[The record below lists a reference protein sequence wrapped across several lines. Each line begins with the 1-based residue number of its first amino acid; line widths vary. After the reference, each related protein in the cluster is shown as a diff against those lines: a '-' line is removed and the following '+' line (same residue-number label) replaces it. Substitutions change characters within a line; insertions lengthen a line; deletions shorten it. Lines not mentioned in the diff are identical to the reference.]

1 MAQLTYS
8 QYYFDTERKAFKFY
22 RKKTR
27 GRSKNGGKVIIP
39 ITKPLQYILDDI
51 AALPKLNALVFPHIL
66 EGATHERD
74 IRKRVSGENSNVQ
87 DRLIKICKDV
97 LHWEVRPTS
106 TWARHSFATNLNSTG
121 IVPDR
126 YISDSM
132 GHSSSGDITSKY
144 IGAYPLKKM
153 LEYNAYL
160 LNEIEEGDN
169 KEVNAVDKKGE
180 LLELLKSM
188 SEEERAALMAEASK

>member
-1 MAQLTYS
+1 MK
-8 QYYFDTERKAFKFY
+8 EK
-22 RKKTR
+22 
-27 GRSKNGGKVIIP
+27 
-39 ITKPLQYILDDI
+39 
-51 AALPKLNALVFPHIL
+51 
-66 EGATHERD
+66 
-74 IRKRVSGENSNVQ
+74 
-87 DRLIKICKDV
+87 
-97 LHWEVRPTS
+97 PTS

-144 IGAYPLKKM
+144 IGAYPLKNM

-160 LNEIEEGDN
+160 LNEIEDDEN
-169 KEVNAVDKKGE
+169 KEVNVADKKGE

-188 SEEERAALMAEASK
+188 SEEERAALIAEASK

>member
-1 MAQLTYS
+1 MA
-8 QYYFDTERKAFKFY
+8 
-22 RKKTR
+22 
-27 GRSKNGGKVIIP
+27 KVA
-39 ITKPLQYILDDI
+39 KLLDMEQ
-51 AALPKLNALVFPHIL
+51 K
-66 EGATHERD
+66 
-74 IRKRVSGENSNVQ
+74 
-87 DRLIKICKDV
+87 
-97 LHWEVRPTS
+97 PTS

-169 KEVNAVDKKGE
+169 NEIKKGV
-180 LLELLKSM
+180 LLELLKNM